1 MYELVISR
9 HAIKD
14 IERLP
19 NREVPKVVHAIEAL
33 ATVPRPAGC
42 KKLKGQH
49 EHLWR
54 IRVGNYRIIYDI
66 KDRIRVIEVREV
78 GDRKDIYR

>member
-1 MYELVISR
+1 MYELFISR
-9 HAIKD
+9 QAIKD

-19 NREVPKVVHAIEAL
+19 KGAVPKVTKAIEGL
-33 ATVPRPAGC
+33 RIEPRPSGC

-49 EHLWR
+49 EYLWR

-66 KDRIRVIEVREV
+66 KDKVRVVEVR
-78 GDRKDIYR
+78 